1 MSLDLDPIKAR
12 EAAATPRAVGGVWC
26 HRCMSLAALSLGS
39 PERVGTVNFSGFA
52 EVQHAANRTF
62 IAHARTDVPALL
74 AEVRRLRAQLA
85 ECPVDH
91 PEPEPPVDCLCGDPD
106 CWDGL
111 A

>member
-74 AEVRRLRAQLA
+74 AEVRRLRAQSLSPRSTA
-85 ECPVDH
+85 CAATLTAGTGWRERHRCVPV
-91 PEPEPPVDCLCGDPD
+91 
-106 CWDGL
+106 
-111 A
+111 